1 MTAAYYEKILDMPKL
16 SPLVALEK
24 EYAMRLTLKEDARA
38 SLAKRAELNQMG
50 VRYLYSALRQMVDE
64 ELFQDENKEEYV
76 LG

>member
-1 MTAAYYEKILDMPKL
+1 
-16 SPLVALEK
+16 
-24 EYAMRLTLKEDARA
+24 MRLTLKEDARA